1 MKFGKTVAVF
11 SLGMAFAGVIFFLV
25 GCAVEKNPPFG
36 AAEIISNPPGA
47 DVVNLKDNSTL
58 GTTPFKHVRETKI
71 GEEEYVTVKV
81 SKPGY
86 EDKVISFFLGSKYDK
101 EEDAMNNPQQVTV
114 DLVQTK

>member
-11 SLGMAFAGVIFFLV
+11 SMGMALAGLILFLA

-36 AAEIISNPPGA
+36 
-47 DVVNLKDNSTL
+47 DVVDLKDNSTL
-58 GTTPFKHVRETKI
+58 GTTPFKHVMETKI

-86 EDKVISFFLGSKYDK
+86 EDKVISFFLVPKYDK

-114 DLVQTK
+114 ELTQTK